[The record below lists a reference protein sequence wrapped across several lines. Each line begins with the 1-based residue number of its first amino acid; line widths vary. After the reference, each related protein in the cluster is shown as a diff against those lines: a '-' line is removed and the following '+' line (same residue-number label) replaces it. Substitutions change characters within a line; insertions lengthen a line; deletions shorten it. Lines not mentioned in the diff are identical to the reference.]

1 MLDRPAPRPPTFADA
16 AWLAGRWQQAEA
28 TACVYQEHWSAP
40 AGGAMMGM
48 FRMLL
53 EGKPVVYEFLLL
65 EESADGVWLRL
76 RHYRPEM
83 TELDQGPTRLKLTQA
98 GPANLVFENPDHD
111 KPKRIVYALEG
122 ARLRARVV
130 TVRG

>member
-28 TACVYQEHWSAP
+28 TACVYEEHWSEP
-40 AGGAMMGM
+40 VGGAMVGM

-65 EESADGVWLRL
+65 EEDADGVWLRL
-76 RHYRPEM
+76 RHYRPQM
-83 TELDQGPTRLKLTQA
+83 VDVDQEPMRLKLAEA
-98 GPANLVFENPDHD
+98 GLARLVFENP
-111 KPKRIVYALEG
+111 
-122 ARLRARVV
+122 
-130 TVRG
+130 